1 MPDAWVPPDWLEKTI
16 LLIGGGI
23 LTLAGKHGWT
33 VLQTY
38 FQKSKI
44 DAEASHITRS
54 DDMSLFE
61 MERQVAK
68 DYIALFR
75 EQTHQLKEAGDQ
87 ISQIREELRVA
98 KDELAAVT
106 RTLNASRLLAKQ
118 MFNMLRNADV
128 QGWQEFEKEF
138 E

>member
-1 MPDAWVPPDWLEKTI
+1 MSDGWAPPDWLEKAVM
-16 LLIGGGI
+16 LVGGGI

-38 FQKSKI
+38 FQKSKT
-44 DAEASHITRS
+44 DAEAKHISLTG
-54 DDMSLFE
+54 DMSLFE

-75 EQTHQLKEAGDQ
+75 EQTQQLKEAGDQ
-87 ISQIREELRVA
+87 ITQIREELRVA
-98 KDELAAVT
+98 KDELANVT
-106 RTLNASRLLAKQ
+106 RKLDSSKLLAKQ
-118 MFNMLRNADV
+118 MFHMLKRSDV
-128 QGWQEFEKEF
+128 QGWQEFEREF